1 VHDSSGFGAAKPP
14 EAAIRSDACVPP
26 PHSTSSSPPPGGDVI
41 AAAVIAV
48 IYLCC
53 SGLTITL
60 PTEDEENQFHSTHDT
75 AWVVVGEGWRDRAR
89 RPG

>member
-1 VHDSSGFGAAKPP
+1 
-14 EAAIRSDACVPP
+14 VPP

-75 AWVVVGEGWRDRAR
+75 AWVAGRRRMERPRSAPRLNPQCTTARDMRQPSACMSVA
-89 RPG
+89 